1 MSGKNFLTDNYNDN
15 LIGIFPQGPKTAFVY
30 WELSVSQQE
39 TLADLEGFYV
49 RLYKVC
55 ENENFDYDY
64 QLVSEIIPPA
74 STNKWYFNQLEPGS
88 MYVTDI
94 GCKLPGG
101 SFFSL
106 VKSGRI
112 TTPPEPKTDFMPK
125 QKAVEQKTA
134 APFME
139 ILSAGGK
146 EGITETGLKTTDV
159 FRSMPFYMG
168 YHIS

>member
-1 MSGKNFLTDNYNDN
+1 MFGKSFLTDNYNDN
-15 LIGIFPQGPKTAFVY
+15 LIGIFPQGPKTVFVY
-30 WELSVSQQE
+30 WELSESQQE
-39 TLADLEGFYV
+39 ILADLEGFFV
-49 RLYKVC
+49 RLYKVG
-55 ENENFDYDY
+55 ENKNSDYDF
-64 QLVSEIIPPA
+64 QLVSEIVPPK
-74 STNKWYFNQLEPGS
+74 STNKCYFSQLEPGS

-106 VKSGRI
+106 IKSGRI

-125 QKAVEQKTA
+125 QKFVENTEE
-134 APFME
+134 PFME
-139 ILSAGGK
+139 TLFVGEK
-146 EGITETGLKTTDV
+146 EGVTETGLKTTDV